1 MLKALNFPSGTANM
15 EINMDTN
22 SALIFVIYF
31 LVVFAGAYSTPMLHK
46 IRRTSLRQERK
57 LDAILKHLNLDWQ
70 SECDPKVLELIRAG
84 TKIEAVKAY
93 KESSGVEVK
102 ATPADWQR
110 YGRLE

>member
-1 MLKALNFPSGTANM
+1 
-15 EINMDTN
+15 MDTN

-57 LDAILKHLNLDWQ
+57 LDAILKHLNLNWQ
-70 SECDPKVLELIRAG
+70 SECDPKVLELIRTG

-93 KESSGVEVK
+93 KESSGVTLKEAV
-102 ATPADWQR
+102 AYVESFSEGDGPAR
-110 YGRLE
+110 